1 MTTKQI
7 SEAVGK
13 DERTVRRW
21 VESMAD
27 KMSSIADKLSASN
40 STYPADYTLAEVCQI
55 IEQGMGAAAADVYRT
70 NAANAEMK
78 KAPTQYSAAYIR
90 EVRLTLG
97 KEAAAA
103 LINGGQPQQP
113 KPLQIISNNDRL
125 PEHIAR
131 QVYAVA
137 AKAWEKEQAK
147 REARGMQSLFD

>member
-7 SEAVGK
+7 ADAVGK
-13 DERTVRRW
+13 EVRAVQNW
-21 VESMAD
+21 VKMASA
-27 KMSSIADKLSASN
+27 KNASIDAKNASSN
-40 STYPADYTLAEVCQI
+40 STYPADYTLAEVCLI
-55 IEQGMGAAAADVYRT
+55 IEQGMGVAAADVYRT

-113 KPLQIISNNDRL
+113 KPLQIIGNNDRL